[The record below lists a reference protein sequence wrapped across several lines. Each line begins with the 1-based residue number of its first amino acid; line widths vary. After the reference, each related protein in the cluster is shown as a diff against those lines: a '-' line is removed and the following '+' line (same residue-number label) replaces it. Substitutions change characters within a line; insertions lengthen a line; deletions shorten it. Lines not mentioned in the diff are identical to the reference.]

1 MSETPIH
8 DETVVA
14 VDEPAD
20 EAQESEA
27 TEDTA
32 EEAQAD
38 DAE

>member
-8 DETVVA
+8 DEAAAAVEAEDAEVV
-14 VDEPAD
+14 
-20 EAQESEA
+20 
-27 TEDTA
+27 TEDSTEAA